1 MLFIQLVCKDDLI
14 PGLNYRCLDG
24 LSMLTVLSGSG
35 AWLYQNVSDVSKL
48 VSDALMT
55 IGWVIMIPSQSI
67 VLWSR
72 LHLITHNKR
81 VLRALLYLIIID
93 SVVFIIPTCVFNWG
107 ALLRQERPF
116 LRGYTIIEKIQM
128 CVFTVQEVLISGVY
142 LLEVRKVMASARDKR
157 SRSMIRQ
164 LILMNVLI
172 ISLDIV
178 TLSIEFCDWF
188 MIQVTLKGLV
198 YSVKLKVEFAVL
210 SKIINLVRDKRSE
223 SQRAVDEA
231 AAAAALKIQPLPSPA
246 ILIGDPEK
254 ALVSQRVSAASTTR
268 TNSSG
273 HLAEQRLRSME
284 TARLSS
290 CGGSVVH
297 SMHIPETILQAGI
310 LDEDEGRYVRSLQQN
325 VPADWRLSIGHEALS
340 GPNLYEIRQLSYGGH
355 GEDEDAIE
363 SLHDMYPGRLG

>member
-1 MLFIQLVCKDDLI
+1 MLQSQNADELLGSEKCRII
-14 PGLNYRCLDG
+14 
-24 LSMLTVLSGSG
+24 LTWFASG

-55 IGWVIMIPSQSI
+55 IGWVIMIPSQSV

-72 LHLITHNKR
+72 LHLITHNKKL
-81 VLRALLYLIIID
+81 LRALLFLIIAD

-107 ALLRQERPF
+107 ALLQREQPY

-128 CVFTVQEVLISGVY
+128 CVFSAQEILISGVY
-142 LLEVRKVMASARDKR
+142 LFEVYKVMGNVRDKR
-157 SRSMIRQ
+157 SRGMVRQ
-164 LILMNVLI
+164 LTLMNVLI
-172 ISLDIV
+172 ISLDIIM
-178 TLSIEFCDWF
+178 LSVEFCNWF

-231 AAAAALKIQPLPSPA
+231 AAAAALKIQPLASPA
-246 ILIGDPEK
+246 ILLQDPEK
-254 ALVSQRVSAASTTR
+254 AVAFPQVSAASTTR
-268 TNSSG
+268 TNSSE
-273 HLAEQRLRSME
+273 HLAEQRVRSME
-284 TARLSS
+284 SARLSS
-290 CGGSVVH
+290 CGGSIVH
-297 SMHIPETILQAGI
+297 NMQFPDTILQAGV
-310 LDEDEGRYVRSLQQN
+310 LDEDESRYMRSLQQN

-355 GEDEDAIE
+355 GPDEDAIE
-363 SLHDMYPGRLG
+363 SLRDMYPGRLG